1 MCASITMGPVLFLY
15 KLSYAAH
22 MVFIP
27 SSCGMFAYNNNNNN
41 NNNNI
46 SSLRPLYINTLYM
59 SSLPRYVHLD
69 KTSFFWGSFR
79 LQTMVGSVMTV
90 VAGHGV

>member
-1 MCASITMGPVLFLY
+1 
-15 KLSYAAH
+15 
-22 MVFIP
+22 
-27 SSCGMFAYNNNNNN
+27 
-41 NNNNI
+41 
-46 SSLRPLYINTLYM
+46 M